1 MKWNHRCHRCMPPHF
16 EHERHSFGSITF
28 PLAHCANTIA
38 MFATLW
44 ETFQNDKGNHLSSQ
58 KERWFLDSW
67 CESAMEMK
75 RSRLINEEAE
85 TIRQIYINAEFCL
98 SIGLH
103 RDKLPNKFYLVADLC
118 HVFDQFKRSPVCHS
132 FLKTILQHP
141 VRPMLS
147 PMLRPL
153 LPWSGI
159 PWAPLGQSRQSKS
172 NQRCQWK
179 VNGKEW
185 KHYGIQGLLVSL
197 LALLAFD
204 DRVTMPFLNLCSSLS
219 HSTRSPSFW
228 PFVLWN
234 TTSSVNNICA
244 QLIIIVQITLH
255 FNKNLE
261 PDGMLCW
268 TSVWNMLHE
277 QGQSMYACASVFAK
291 ANCSMLQLWDQFPY

>member
-1 MKWNHRCHRCMPPHF
+1 MCIDVKRWIRMCKKAAARVRKQQSSVRKPCNYMWLHCNCCFQVLHSVYCLQSGMKWNHRCHRCMPPHF

-185 KHYGIQGLLVSL
+185 KHYGIQGLLVFARFTSL
-197 LALLAFD
+197 RRSSNDAISEFVLQSVTFDSITFILALCTLE
-204 DRVTMPFLNLCSSLS
+204 
-219 HSTRSPSFW
+219 H
-228 PFVLWN
+228 
-234 TTSSVNNICA
+234 NIKC
-244 QLIIIVQITLH
+244 Q
-255 FNKNLE
+255 
-261 PDGMLCW
+261 
-268 TSVWNMLHE
+268 
-277 QGQSMYACASVFAK
+277 
-291 ANCSMLQLWDQFPY
+291 